1 LARIPYIT
9 GEGAD
14 EEKSALLGLNPQLNI
29 FKIAAHATHP
39 VASAFIGLPASVLL
53 NGTLDP
59 ILREMAIVRV
69 GILCRSDYE
78 VYQHRKVSKR
88 VGMSAE
94 KIAALEIGSSAPVF
108 SELERM
114 VLRFAEETVEH
125 HKATDATFEAL
136 QRHLSHEQLVE
147 LAIAVG
153 CYIMVSTFLNTFEID
168 IEDNPA
174 AS

>member
-14 EEKSALLGLNPQLNI
+14 EEKAALLGLNPQLNI

-39 VASAFIGLPASVLL
+39 VASAFIGLPASVRL
-53 NGTLDP
+53 NGPL
-59 ILREMAIVRV
+59 
-69 GILCRSDYE
+69 LCRSDYE